1 MVRTTLRRPFTV
13 LSLMF
18 RPRVAPAVSTG
29 RAKVGDMSSRI
40 ALIAID
46 AVQPR
51 VVADFWCSVLGWQVL
66 EEDDGVIGIAPPDGS
81 WPMIDVVP
89 VPENKTVKNR
99 LHLDLRADGMPT
111 ADELERLLDLGARR
125 VDVGQAPGATWV
137 VLSDP
142 EGNEFCLLSRTV
154 QEARPDQ

>member
-1 MVRTTLRRPFTV
+1 
-13 LSLMF
+13 
-18 RPRVAPAVSTG
+18 
-29 RAKVGDMSSRI
+29 MSSRI
-40 ALIAID
+40 AAIAID
-46 AVQPR
+46 AVHPR
-51 VVADFWCSVLGWQVL
+51 VVADFWCSVLCWQVL
-66 EEDDGVIGIAPPDGS
+66 EEDDDVISIGPPDGS

-89 VPENKTVKNR
+89 VPEKKTVKNR
-99 LHLDLRADGMPT
+99 LHLDLRADGAPT

-154 QEARPDQ
+154 QEARPDP